1 MGIYDRDYLK
11 RRWKVRVLSKEPP
24 IPQEKKAIS
33 YWTIGISLLI
43 AGLQLGFILARL
55 LP

>member
-24 IPQEKKAIS
+24 IPQEKKPIS
-33 YWTIGISLLI
+33 YWTIGIILLI